1 MLLGIILFL
10 ISRLA
15 GRLSDAYNT
24 IEKMSITDDLTQVFN
39 RRYFHDRLDGEIERA
54 RRYDHP
60 VSLFLMDIDHFKR
73 INDKYGHQ
81 TGDEVLRAIGGIL
94 RSSTRSVDIV
104 ARYGGEE
111 FVALLPE
118 TGQETARMTA
128 EKLRAAIE
136 HHSFFPQGRSVF
148 HVTASFG
155 VSSLDMTGKKDTDVA
170 DRIVKMADDAMYQ
183 AKQEGRNRVVV
194 YSER

>member
-1 MLLGIILFL
+1 
-10 ISRLA
+10 
-15 GRLSDAYNT
+15 
-24 IEKMSITDDLTQVFN
+24 MSITDDLTRVFN
-39 RRYFHDRLDGEIERA
+39 RRYFHDRLDEEIARA

-60 VSLFLMDIDHFKR
+60 VSVFLMDIDHFKK

-94 RSSTRSVDIV
+94 RASTRSVDIV

-128 EKLRAAIE
+128 ENCGPPSNTTLSTRRAGLC
-136 HHSFFPQGRSVF
+136 F
-148 HVTASFG
+148 
-155 VSSLDMTGKKDTDVA
+155 M
-170 DRIVKMADDAMYQ
+170 
-183 AKQEGRNRVVV
+183 
-194 YSER
+194 